1 MSVAKSKHT
10 FWSLVYL
17 IIIWLLFT
25 NTVSCRSTQNI
36 QTQYPGLRSKR
47 QFDLTFAAEHDDKND
62 DTELVLEAIANLW
75 SSSDG
80 KTQIEGSAKVVHQSN
95 SFNDGNNHYS
105 ARLRLHHDY
114 NKMIKDTNNVKNCL
128 DLSSMC

>member
-1 MSVAKSKHT
+1 MSVWISKHIYW
-10 FWSLVYL
+10 FLVCV
-17 IIIWLLFT
+17 IITRLLFAR
-25 NTVSCRSTQNI
+25 TVCCRSMSTQFE
-36 QTQYPGLRSKR
+36 YGGPRWKR
-47 QFDLTFAAEHDDKND
+47 QFDLTFAAEHDDKKD

-80 KTQIEGSAKVVHQSN
+80 KTQIEGSAKVVHQSH

-114 NKMIKDTNNVKNCL
+114 NTKKQSTNNVKNCL